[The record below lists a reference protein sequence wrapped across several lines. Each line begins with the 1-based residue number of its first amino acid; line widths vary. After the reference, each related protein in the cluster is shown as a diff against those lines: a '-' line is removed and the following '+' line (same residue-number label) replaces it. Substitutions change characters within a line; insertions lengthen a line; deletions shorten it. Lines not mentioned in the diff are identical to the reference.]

1 MEENI
6 IELINSNYDITI
18 NQEEYTITTDSILS
32 TDYKYIQ
39 NKPQINNTE
48 LFGNLELQ
56 TLNIASLDDI
66 KNNENIGNKTDILNE
81 NSTNVQYPS
90 AKCIY
95 EKLNA
100 KADTSLNNLDNIGQS
115 KFDIK
120 VNKAGDTMTGNL
132 IIDTSS
138 TTPVVGVKKEKT
150 IEEIPSSTY
159 NYGYFGV
166 YDGNDTSLGG
176 VAVMQQSTGNVEV
189 MLRST
194 YGSTKRI
201 SIYSDGS
208 TYAPAS
214 ANINSIITTTGISK
228 ASNGYIKL
236 GNGIITQW
244 GTCSVPANATSVSV
258 TLPTSFSSDQY
269 GVTAIHQGSGAGQT
283 LGLVQVNNIT
293 ASSFTLNHMSEYTN
307 TLIRRWIAI
316 GY

>member
-100 KADTSLNNLDNIGQS
+100 KADTSLNNLDNIGQA
-115 KFDIK
+115 KFDTK
-120 VNKAGDTMTGNL
+120 VNKAGDTMTGYL
-132 IIDTSS
+132 MIDTSS
-138 TTPVVGVKKEKT
+138 TTPVIAIKKEKQ
-150 IEEIPSSTY
+150 
-159 NYGYFGV
+159 
-166 YDGNDTSLGG
+166 TSEKYPR
-176 VAVMQQSTGNVEV
+176 M
-189 MLRST
+189 
-194 YGSTKRI
+194 
-201 SIYSDGS
+201 YSKICKS
-208 TYAPAS
+208 P
-214 ANINSIITTTGISK
+214 
-228 ASNGYIKL
+228 L
-236 GNGIITQW
+236 
-244 GTCSVPANATSVSV
+244 
-258 TLPTSFSSDQY
+258 
-269 GVTAIHQGSGAGQT
+269 
-283 LGLVQVNNIT
+283 
-293 ASSFTLNHMSEYTN
+293 
-307 TLIRRWIAI
+307 
-316 GY
+316 